1 MRTSTTKRGG
11 THYWRR
17 FAALGLA
24 ALLVFSI
31 LNLDGYNPQAQ
42 RRRGNQAKEGRQELK
57 TGKTEPTETR
67 GAPYPAAKPS
77 DRIPNPDPTPMPVP
91 TGRKVGDMR
100 PTSPASEVKQLTSRD
115 GKVPQPT
122 RKDERAHPTASAVQ
136 PSSPLLST
144 RNPTEPPS
152 LLPPP
157 APLFFKQYRELNNLI
172 PNTSGCCPEISS
184 SENGQTIMMTANNWM
199 SLSEDGGA
207 TFSNIN
213 PTTIFPQDDGGFCCD
228 QVVVYVPRID
238 MFVWL
243 LQYWS
248 SGGKNRIRLAA
259 QTTPL
264 VRSSNGT
271 AWTYWDFVSDTFDTG
286 SSLDYNDVSFGESSL
301 WWTSQNGTGRV
312 VVRIPLSEIA
322 AKSTI
327 HFGYTAGTDAL
338 WSHLT
343 QNATNTV
350 YWAGH
355 VSNSELRVYSMRD
368 GDGFY
373 SWHSVTVNSW
383 PNGTNSTACPND
395 VDWMTFESWKH
406 YVFGNAMQR
415 GSVWFSWLAAAGGNF
430 PRPHVQMVRIN
441 PSTWTLQEQVQIWN
455 PTIAF
460 LDAHLST
467 NSQGELGM
475 EIAFGSG
482 GFYPSSAV
490 GVWGDF
496 VVYYPRLST
505 RCVQRWGDYNHSR
518 RAASNGAEWVA
529 AGYTNETNSSGGNIV
544 IPHYI
549 RFGR

>member
-1 MRTSTTKRGG
+1 MRP
-11 THYWRR
+11 
-17 FAALGLA
+17 A
-24 ALLVFSI
+24 
-31 LNLDGYNPQAQ
+31 
-42 RRRGNQAKEGRQELK
+42 NQASG
-57 TGKTEPTETR
+57 
-67 GAPYPAAKPS
+67 
-77 DRIPNPDPTPMPVP
+77 
-91 TGRKVGDMR
+91 
-100 PTSPASEVKQLTSRD
+100 VKQITSRD
-115 GKVPQPT
+115 GKIPQPT
-122 RKDERAHPTASAVQ
+122 RTYDHAPKQSSLVQ
-136 PSSPLLST
+136 PPGSLLSAEHS
-144 RNPTEPPS
+144 PKLPS
-152 LLPPP
+152 VSPPP
-157 APLFFKQYRELNNLI
+157 APLFFKQYRELTGLI
-172 PNTSGCCPEISS
+172 GSTSGCCPEISS

-199 SLSEDGGA
+199 SLSEDGGGS
-207 TFSNIN
+207 FSNIN
-213 PTTIFPQDDGGFCCD
+213 PTTVFPQDDGGFCCD

-248 SGGKNRIRLAA
+248 GADGKNRLRLAA
-259 QTTPL
+259 QTTPE

-271 AWTYWDFVSDTFDTG
+271 AWTYWDFVSDIFDTR
-286 SSLDYNDVSFGESSL
+286 SSLDYNDIGVGENSL

-322 AKSTI
+322 AKGTI
-327 HFGYTAGTDAL
+327 NFAYTGGTDAL

-355 VSNSELRVYSMRD
+355 VSNSELRVFSMRD

-373 SWHSVTVNSW
+373 SWRSVTVNSW
-383 PNGTNSTACPND
+383 PNGTNSMACPD
-395 VDWMTFESWKH
+395 KTDWMTFESWKH
-406 YVFGNAMQR
+406 YVFGNALQR
-415 GSVWFSWLAAAGGNF
+415 GNVWFSWLASAGGNF
-430 PRPHVQMVRIN
+430 PQPHVQMVRIN

-475 EIAFGSG
+475 EVAFGGG
-482 GFYPSSAV
+482 GFYPSSSV

-518 RAASNGAEWVA
+518 RAASNGMEWVA
-529 AGYTNETNSSGGNIV
+529 GGYTNETNSSGNNIV